1 MYLNKFFIKLI
12 FILLKIL
19 NYSCNIDKENFYI
32 KIDIDMYFFFNIII
46 LNLIINMVFG
56 RY

>member
-46 LNLIINMVFG
+46 LNLIIKMIFG

>member
-46 LNLIINMVFG
+46 LNLIKKMIFG

>member
-46 LNLIINMVFG
+46 LNLIIKMVFG

>member
-12 FILLKIL
+12 FILLKIK

-46 LNLIINMVFG
+46 LNLIIKMTFG